1 VARTRPVGYAPDMI
15 AIRIHRFGGPDELHV
30 EQTPVPEP
38 EPGQALVRVHAA
50 GVGPWDALV
59 RSGTSGMPQALPL
72 TPGSDIVGV
81 VERVRG
87 DDGESVAKGDEVFGV
102 TNATFTGGY
111 AQYAVAD
118 LRSIARKPKSLGFA
132 ESASV
137 PVVAVTAW
145 KMLFEHAGLTA
156 GQSVLVIGGAGNV
169 GAYAVQLAVWAGA
182 RVTAVGSTDDAGFMK
197 SLGASVTI
205 DYKTQHFEEALTD
218 IDVVIDTTGGDAQ
231 TRAFGVLKTGGIL
244 VSSVSQPSEAE
255 ARKRNVRVAFFIVD
269 VAREDLQRI
278 AGLIDDGIIK
288 PDLGVVL
295 RLSSA
300 RTAHEMLAGTVDHPR
315 GKIVLD
321 TMLQA
326 E

>member
-1 VARTRPVGYAPDMI
+1 MI
-15 AIRIHRFGGPDELHV
+15 AIRIHRFGGPVELHV

-38 EPGQALVRVHAA
+38 QAGQALIRVHAA

-72 TPGSDIVGV
+72 TPGSDIAGI

-87 DDGESVAKGDEVFGV
+87 SDGESMAEGDDVFGV

-145 KMLFEHAGLTA
+145 KMLFEHAKVA
-156 GQSVLVIGGAGNV
+156 PGQSVLVIGGAGNV
-169 GAYAVQLAVWAGA
+169 GAYAVQLATWAGA
-182 RVTAVGSTDDAGFMK
+182 RVTAVGSSEDAGFMK
-197 SLGASVTI
+197 NLGASVTI
-205 DYKTQHFEEALTD
+205 DYETQRFEETVAD
-218 IDVVIDTTGGDAQ
+218 IDVVIDTTGGAGQ
-231 TRAFGVLKTGGIL
+231 TRAFGVLKAGGIL
-244 VSSVSQPSEAE
+244 VSSVSQPSPDEAK
-255 ARKRNVRVAFFIVD
+255 KRGVRAAFFIVD
-269 VAREDLQRI
+269 VPRLDLETI
-278 AGLIDDGIIK
+278 AALIDEGLLK
-288 PDLGVVL
+288 TDLGVVL
-295 RLSSA
+295 PLSSA
-300 RTAHEMLAGTVDHPR
+300 RRAHEMLDGTVDHPR

-321 TMLQA
+321 TMLQGV
-326 E
+326 

>member
-1 VARTRPVGYAPDMI
+1 MI
-15 AIRIHRFGGPDELHV
+15 AIRIHRFGGPGELHV
-30 EQTPVPEP
+30 EETPVPEP
-38 EPGQALVRVHAA
+38 QPGQALIRVYAA

-72 TPGSDIVGV
+72 TPGSDIAGV
-81 VERVRG
+81 VERVSA
-87 DDGESVAKGDEVFGV
+87 DNGESIAKGDEVFGV

-111 AQYAVAD
+111 AQYAIAD

-132 ESASV
+132 EAASV

-145 KMLFEHAGLTA
+145 KMLFEYAKLAA
-156 GQSVLVIGGAGNV
+156 GQTVLVIGGAGNV
-169 GAYAVQLAVWAGA
+169 GAYAVQLATWAGA
-182 RVTAVGSTDDAGFMK
+182 RVTAVGSSEDAGFMK

-205 DYKTQHFEEALTD
+205 DYKTRRFEETVTD
-218 IDVVIDTTGGDAQ
+218 IDVVIDTTGGADQA
-231 TRAFGVLKTGGIL
+231 RAFGVLKAGGAL

-255 ARKRNVRVAFFIVD
+255 ARKHGVRAVFFIVD
-269 VAREDLQRI
+269 VPRAELERI

-288 PDLGVVL
+288 TDLGVVL
-295 RLSSA
+295 PLSSA
-300 RTAHEMLAGTVDHPR
+300 RRAHEMLAGTVDHPR

-321 TMLQA
+321 TTFQG